1 MDVRLLYFDGC
12 PNWMVARDRLIEA
25 MQAVGENPD
34 EIRLETVE
42 TPEEAERL
50 QFLGSPSILIDGSDP
65 FAAPGSPVG
74 LACRMFRADAGM
86 QGAPSTEQLIAA
98 IRGLA

>member
-12 PNWMVARDRLIEA
+12 PNWMLARDRLVEA
-25 MQAVGENPD
+25 VRAVGADPD
-34 EIRLETVE
+34 EIRMEAVE

-50 QFLGSPSILIDGSDP
+50 QFRGSPSILIDGSDP

-74 LACRMFRADAGM
+74 LACRRFQTDAGM
-86 QGAPSTEQLIAA
+86 QGSPSIDQLVAA
-98 IRGLA
+98 IRR